1 MALSFQAF
9 LQGWDKQGWDRL
21 FTDAVLLAAQCVNT
35 PVPVS
40 PRRNEK
46 ELLHCKHFKESSV
59 I

>member
-1 MALSFQAF
+1 MALSFQTF

-21 FTDAVLLAAQCVNT
+21 FIDAVLPTAQRVNT

-46 ELLHCKHFKESSV
+46 ERLHCKHFKESSV
-59 I
+59 M